1 MTPRPVCALESP
13 AELLQA
19 AIMQFFKRMG
29 QLCRKRYRKLSKIH
43 CKATKARCRTVCVI
57 CPILPNHTSMF
68 GNAEHMCRTIC
79 KKLVKMV
86 ASGKENWRDAEWRRE
101 NCFSPFNFL
110 YLLYCAILIFKK
122 KRAHSWAP
130 SSPATLDLQRKV
142 NGWHP
147 IIFIFDKFPRWL
159 FCSQFSRKMAY
170 GKLLV

>member
-43 CKATKARCRTVCVI
+43 CKATKAWCRTVCVI

-86 ASGKENWRDAEWRRE
+86 ASGKENWRDAEWRRGRIAFHHLTFYIF
-101 NCFSPFNFL
+101 CTVQSLFL
-110 YLLYCAILIFKK
+110 KRKEHILE
-122 KRAHSWAP
+122 P
-130 SSPATLDLQRKV
+130 
-142 NGWHP
+142 HP
-147 IIFIFDKFPRWL
+147 PPPP
-159 FCSQFSRKMAY
+159 
-170 GKLLV
+170 